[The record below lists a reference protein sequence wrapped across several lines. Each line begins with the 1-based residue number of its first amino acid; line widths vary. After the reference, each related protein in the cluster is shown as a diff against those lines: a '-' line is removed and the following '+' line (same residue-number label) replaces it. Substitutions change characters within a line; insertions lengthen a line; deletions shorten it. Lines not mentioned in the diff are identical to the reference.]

1 MQSSVLFFSRPRSE
15 GWPRHGR
22 RLLSPISVLSSVI
35 MTTGS
40 PVHVLMLSTQAV
52 RGLPR
57 PRAPGIV
64 PCIISFSLVS
74 SWRDHSV
81 LASLLWR
88 CLTVAATTAL
98 LWTQSFVFLLSM
110 KPAESLSVLSSQR
123 HLSESP
129 AFTAVFTAKYFF
141 IICLLLSATWVTD
154 WQLFNCIHSAVV
166 SRETT
171 ADTKSYCCISQSFI
185 DTFGH
190 LRNWNLPFFIFNC
203 FGHSLIS
210 RQTTW
215 SCVRLTAVN
224 FDLRFT
230 RNLVGIK
237 VKTNLN
243 HSWYRV

>member
-1 MQSSVLFFSRPRSE
+1 MDVGYFLQSLSCPLSL
-15 GWPRHGR
+15 WPRG
-22 RLLSPISVLSSVI
+22 VLSTSWCC
-35 MTTGS
+35 
-40 PVHVLMLSTQAV
+40 P
-52 RGLPR
+52 PR
-57 PRAPGIV
+57 PCVVFLARVHMALFLAL
-64 PCIISFSLVS
+64 SLFLVS
-74 SWRDHSV
+74 SWRDLSV

-141 IICLLLSATWVTD
+141 IIRLLLSATWVTD

-171 ADTKSYCCISQSFI
+171 ADTKSYCCISQSSI

-230 RNLVGIK
+230 CNLVGIK
-237 VKTNLN
+237 VNQHIRSK
-243 HSWYRV
+243 SFMI